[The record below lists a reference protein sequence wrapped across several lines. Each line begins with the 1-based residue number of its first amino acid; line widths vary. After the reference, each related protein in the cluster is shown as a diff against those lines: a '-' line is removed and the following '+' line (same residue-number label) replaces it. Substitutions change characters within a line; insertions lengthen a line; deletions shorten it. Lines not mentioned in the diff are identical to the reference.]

1 VPIDVTVD
9 GRQEVEDVDT
19 QEAFET
25 LLADLETAL
34 KKTQQSIENAGKRSD
49 FSTIQEAAGRGKTI
63 QQEIDRLVA
72 LQRRWRGIVGG
83 ESVTRR
89 PKQVPQGAMLAQTAY
104 RLPILQ
110 ALVEM
115 GGQGRTA
122 DVLDR
127 VGELLEGQLSGMDHE
142 LVPSGTDVRWR
153 NKARWA
159 RNTMVKEG
167 LMASDS
173 PHGIWEIT
181 ESGREVLRGQV
192 INAGE

>member
-1 VPIDVTVD
+1 MPIDVTVD

>member
-1 VPIDVTVD
+1 MPIDVAIRS
-9 GRQEVEDVDT
+9 GQEVGDVDPR
-19 QEAFET
+19 EAFET
-25 LLADLETAL
+25 LLAELETAL

-49 FSTIQEAAGRGKTI
+49 FAAIQEAAGRGKTI
-63 QQEIDRLVA
+63 QQEIDRLEA

-83 ESVTRR
+83 ESVAGR
-89 PKQVPQGAMLAQTAY
+89 PKRAPRGAMLAQTAY
-104 RLPILQ
+104 RLPVLQ

-115 GGQGRTA
+115 GGQGRTG

-127 VGELLEGQLSGMDHE
+127 VGELLEGQLGGLDHG
-142 LVPSGTDVRWR
+142 LVPSGTDIRWR

-181 ESGREVLRGQV
+181 ERGRRVLEESEFQ
-192 INAGE
+192 